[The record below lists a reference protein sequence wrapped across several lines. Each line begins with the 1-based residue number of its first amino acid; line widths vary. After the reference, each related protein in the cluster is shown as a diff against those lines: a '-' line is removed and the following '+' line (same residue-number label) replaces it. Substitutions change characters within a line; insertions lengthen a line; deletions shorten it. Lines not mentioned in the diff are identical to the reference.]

1 MGFFCPLFIK
11 TPFSMKGWRLT
22 KVGYAGWTAAADPA
36 GLPVT
41 LPLGDAIPSMG
52 L

>member
-1 MGFFCPLFIK
+1 
-11 TPFSMKGWRLT
+11 MKGWRLT

-36 GLPVT
+36 GQPVT